1 LSFSI
6 SRESTAGV
14 CSVYTTTTTSP
25 RTRQTREHAR
35 HAARGPLVALAECAV
50 PRCARR
56 RGRLATVPRV
66 IVRCHGAGS
75 RFGRARSGRVGNL
88 PYRPLLRCV
97 RRDGWPN
104 APSVGRGIPGTN
116 RGACHRLAICGR
128 NALHGPSGFVSD
140 SLVCAYFALVHI
152 SVLKRATA
160 HGEKELLVG
169 LLFATGVAVPLLAE
183 HPEPSSWFASVV
195 GFGLVCWLNCRLID
209 RWEEGMAGGDI
220 QSLVIALAA
229 ALCAEAAPL
238 VVGSAIAACTGLLI
252 LLHLVHQRIG
262 PRPARVLADVAMF
275 TPVAAWCFS

>member
-1 LSFSI
+1 MPDTPHAVPWWLWPNVLSLDAPAVAVVWQRFLGSSFGVMVPVLASVVLALVVWGI
-6 SRESTAGV
+6 YLTDHYFDACAGMDG
-14 CSVYTTTTTSP
+14 
-25 RTRQTREHAR
+25 QTRHQL
-35 HAARGPLVALAECAV
+35 AAAF
-50 PRCARR
+50 
-56 RGRLATVPRV
+56 RGR
-66 IVRCHGAGS
+66 IAG
-75 RFGRARSGRVGNL
+75 
-88 PYRPLLRCV
+88 
-97 RRDGWPN
+97 
-104 APSVGRGIPGTN
+104 
-116 RGACHRLAICGR
+116 LAIGSLFAAATLSM
-128 NALHGPSGFVSD
+128 ALPASYLIAGGILA